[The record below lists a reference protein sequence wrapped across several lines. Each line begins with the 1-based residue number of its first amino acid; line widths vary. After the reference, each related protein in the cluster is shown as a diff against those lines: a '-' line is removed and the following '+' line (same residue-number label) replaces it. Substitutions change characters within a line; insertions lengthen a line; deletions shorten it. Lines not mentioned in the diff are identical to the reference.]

1 MLTRD
6 EREFAVRIGIKN
18 KKGLL
23 LYKGREAWS
32 ESELRDYK
40 RELDDVLLFTRC
52 REIVRRIIRNG
63 KRRMGS
69 DSSYLHNG

>member
-6 EREFAVRIGIKN
+6 ERDFAKYVHIKSN
-18 KKGLL
+18 NGLL

-40 RELDDVLLFTRC
+40 REIDDVLLFTRC
-52 REIVRRIIRNG
+52 REIVRIIIRNG
-63 KRRMGS
+63 KRRMVS
-69 DSSYLHNG
+69 DSSY